1 MAGKIVVAGIWMPLD
16 TYSLLI
22 ETLLTT
28 LNRRWPLAE
37 HRLARNTVS
46 CREAYAASIY
56 SKSDPNIVDLGF
68 KPGQS
73 KWAGSQ
79 YQKRPGKKQSKQM
92 CVVLVSYLYIYM
104 DVSMFIPCHV
114 MSPVPSFQHLW
125 HVRWNQ
131 EVATSNKQELPIS
144 TYNTYTGCTH
154 IYIYIHIIYTHI
166 IHIHV
171 YIYYIHII
179 YIYMLYT

>member
-1 MAGKIVVAGIWMPLD
+1 MQQASTQSQTLILWIWVSNQGSQSGPVVS
-16 TYSLLI
+16 TKNVQEKNS
-22 ETLLTT
+22 
-28 LNRRWPLAE
+28 
-37 HRLARNTVS
+37 
-46 CREAYAASIY
+46 
-56 SKSDPNIVDLGF
+56 
-68 KPGQS
+68 QS
-73 KWAGSQ
+73 KCAWSWFPI
-79 YQKRPGKKQSKQM
+79 YI
-92 CVVLVSYLYIYM
+92 YIYM

-154 IYIYIHIIYTHI
+154 TYIYIHIIYTHI

-171 YIYYIHII
+171 YIYTIYILYIYAIYIVYVYILYTYIYTLYILYIYYNII
-179 YIYMLYT
+179 YIYHIY